1 MVNYNK
7 YPYTWVVFHPLYTLN
22 NQVGFFIAHFG
33 WDLGRFWR
41 SRSEEMSIGDRTE
54 GAFEAVLSS
63 LLKRRKETSQIPGV
77 ITLRSKQ
84 MAQIPKGSLV
94 TGPHKPICRDCT
106 LYILFKYCK
115 WDPCFKGSN
124 LMQIIW

>member
-1 MVNYNK
+1 
-7 YPYTWVVFHPLYTLN
+7 
-22 NQVGFFIAHFG
+22 
-33 WDLGRFWR
+33 
-41 SRSEEMSIGDRTE
+41 MSIGDRTE

-63 LLKRRKETSQIPGV
+63 LLERRKETSQIPGF

-94 TGPHKPICRDCT
+94 TGPNKSICSDCA

-115 WDPCFKGSN
+115 RDPFFEGSN
-124 LMQIIW
+124 LMQIYGDC